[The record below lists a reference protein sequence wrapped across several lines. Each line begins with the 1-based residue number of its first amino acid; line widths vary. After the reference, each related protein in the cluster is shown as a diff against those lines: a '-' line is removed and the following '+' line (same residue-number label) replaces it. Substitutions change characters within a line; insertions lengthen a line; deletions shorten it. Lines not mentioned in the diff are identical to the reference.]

1 MLPAPTRYSE
11 NAHITIT
18 ATGMSATTGQ
28 RSSRCPTVVEMVGQM
43 KSLPETAA
51 QTSGTKT
58 TRPIALQ
65 TT

>member
-1 MLPAPTRYSE
+1 M
-11 NAHITIT
+11 TII

-51 QTSGTKT
+51 QTSGTNT
-58 TRPIALQ
+58 TSPIALH
-65 TT
+65 TA